1 MFSSK
6 GDVNDSGTI
15 HAQVCSA
22 RNRVLEDSIR
32 ELRVNLNVLAT
43 NDCILVLLLAR
54 IHSGGVN
61 VDILLTILESRCA
74 VDHAAFLVLDQGS

>member
-6 GDVNDSGTI
+6 GNIDDSGAI

-22 RNRVLEDSIR
+22 RDRVLEDSIW
-32 ELRVNLNVLAT
+32 ELRFDLKVLAT

-54 IHSGGVN
+54 IHSSGVY
-61 VDILLTILESRCA
+61 VDILLAILESRCA
-74 VDHAAFLVLDQGS
+74 IDHAAFLALD